1 MNYQSQHV
9 KLSLFEPT
17 FTPAFIFSVLYYI
30 RCVISAFKY
39 IHSLGVA
46 YRDLKPENLLMD
58 SEGYLKVKD

>member
-1 MNYQSQHV
+1 
-9 KLSLFEPT
+9 LFEPT